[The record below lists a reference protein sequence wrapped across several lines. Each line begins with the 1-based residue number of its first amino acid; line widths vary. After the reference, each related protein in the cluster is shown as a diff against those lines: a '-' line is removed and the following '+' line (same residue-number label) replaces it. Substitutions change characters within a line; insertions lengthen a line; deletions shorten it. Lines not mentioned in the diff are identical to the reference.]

1 MTLRSPLGRVR
12 GLGAAKDG
20 TAHWWAQRITAAAL
34 VPLTIWFVASIAAM
48 AGAGHAAVLAW
59 VANPVVAI
67 LLILLVIAT
76 FHHAQLGMQ
85 TVIEDYVHHEGTKV
99 VVLVLVKLA
108 AFALGVAAVFA
119 VVRIAVK
126 G

>member
-34 VPLTIWFVASIAAM
+34 VPLALWFVASVAAM

-59 VANPVVAI
+59 AANPIVAI

-99 VVLVLVKLA
+99 VILVLVKLA

>member
-34 VPLTIWFVASIAAM
+34 VPLALWFVASVVAM

-59 VANPVVAI
+59 AANPIVAI

-85 TVIEDYVHHEGTKV
+85 TVIEDYVHHEGAKV
-99 VVLVLVKLA
+99 VILVLVKLA